1 MLDSL
6 YLIALVALT
15 SAAVVAVARRPLA
28 LSAARLPAA
37 LRRLLE
43 CAGLTLAFYV
53 LNLAVGFAAVL
64 ILRRLTGVFL
74 SAYLNA
80 DDTLPVLS
88 LFQAVAFQW
97 WRADAEGD

>member
-1 MLDSL
+1 MLASL
-6 YLIALVALT
+6 YLLVLVALT
-15 SAAVVAVARRPLA
+15 SAAVVALARRGLG
-28 LSAARLPAA
+28 LRAARLPAA

-64 ILRRLTGVFL
+64 VLRRLTGAFV

-97 WRADAEGD
+97 WRADAEGE